1 MTRDEA
7 VNKVIAPDAG
17 YDYEHALIDTLADLG
32 LLKLDEPLESRQSPT
47 YAAYEALFDY
57 IPSLDF
63 MGFRALLRAAK
74 LEVTRSPQEN
84 ADA

>member
-7 VNKVIAPDAG
+7 IKIMDSCSSFSGAAWVARF
-17 YDYEHALIDTLADLG
+17 EALGI
-32 LLKLDEPLESRQSPT
+32 LKLDEPLESRQSPT
-47 YAAYEALFDY
+47 YAAYEALFEH

-74 LEVTRSPQEN
+74 LEVNRSPQANVKGER
-84 ADA
+84 